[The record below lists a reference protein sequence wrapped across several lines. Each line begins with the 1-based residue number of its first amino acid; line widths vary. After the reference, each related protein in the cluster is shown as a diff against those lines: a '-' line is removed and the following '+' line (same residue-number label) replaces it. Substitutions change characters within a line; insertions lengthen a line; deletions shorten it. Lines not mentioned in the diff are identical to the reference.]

1 MSSEFTTLA
10 LLTYSLALVG
20 IFAFPSVRQRVPRVA
35 VALLVIVPW
44 AAALFAGALTNDD
57 TYDVP
62 PVLAIELHRPPR
74 SEDPIIFDEN
84 GTQYVRAD
92 RYDALSDNEKYM
104 ADHLPRATVVGES
117 RRLDE
122 LVTDDFL
129 SADDFVVRWGRPSA
143 KLVQDCR
150 RTVRRCGNTIWDGRT
165 NSRVCIRPFV
175 QQVVLIDLQG
185 RCRLSTLG
193 CLWGMEGYSCEFD
206 QVQCHSGSA
215 PVRVGNYAVCE

>member
-44 AAALFAGALTNDD
+44 AAALFAGALTHDD

-62 PVLAIELHRPPR
+62 PVLAIELHDPPR

-84 GTQYVRAD
+84 GTEYVRVD

-104 ADHLPRATVVGES
+104 ADYLPRATVVGES

-129 SADDFVVRWGRPSA
+129 VRPDTADDFDFMVRFGQPTA
-143 KLVQDCR
+143 TFVQDCR
-150 RTVRRCGNTIWDGRT
+150 HTVTRCRSTIW
-165 NSRVCIRPFV
+165 NVCRREKR
-175 QQVVLIDLQG
+175 QVVVSDLQG
-185 RCRLSTLG
+185 KCRLSVRG
-193 CLWGMEGYSCEFD
+193 CIWRMEGYSCEFD
-206 QVQCHSGSA
+206 QVQCRNGSA
-215 PVRVGNYAVCE
+215 PVRFLNYAVCE